1 MTHDDLEAARE
12 AIAELNE
19 SRLRNPSRIE
29 VALDSLASALVPL
42 ASKKPDSSDLADVLE
57 SLDMNAKTRKSLE
70 EIYDEL
76 PSALES
82 KGYGDEDEED
92 EEILE
97 GLLDDFCTELERMVD
112 TLEDRVDNNEEE
124 YGGE

>member
-76 PSALES
+76 TSALES